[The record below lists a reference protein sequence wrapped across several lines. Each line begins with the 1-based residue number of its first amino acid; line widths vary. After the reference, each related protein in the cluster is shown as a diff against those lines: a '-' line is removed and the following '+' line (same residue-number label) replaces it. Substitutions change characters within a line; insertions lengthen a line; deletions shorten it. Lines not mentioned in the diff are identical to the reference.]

1 MSGPL
6 WVQGEE
12 CRAKKL
18 LQAPLNLYVHPEPSP
33 ELEERLLRDSGAQ
46 ALSLQYKATDGA
58 AASLESMPSGSLEPR
73 KEYNYDVQPCLA
85 CSPSAAH
92 RDSRVIAL
100 STAGRSAD
108 SYDGQHSSLM
118 GCPDS
123 QSLQL
128 SVGHAAPVD
137 QAPLLAECNVTFRQ
151 HLPTDSA
158 VAPPPPSPSSL
169 PPLPQ
174 STPFNLQTQNQ
185 HQSQPYHEHQ
195 SSQQQ
200 QQQQQQQSG
209 VSERPCPAQSTCLH
223 TPDPDGGGALPS
235 LPGSFEP
242 VQEAL
247 VDYGSCK
254 SPSTCHTR
262 DIPAPG
268 ELVSVH
274 SLSLSGPD
282 RDLLDQLLGSEP
294 GGVANSPPLATP
306 SSFLA
311 AGPFGDVALQPAFSD
326 YSQRPTPATLTEHE
340 AEADSATRQQVRQQT
355 GAEGNAPGSNLD
367 PKSQLSPILGSYNAP
382 LSFSALMPQ
391 HLALQPPCP
400 SAVAT
405 PSRTAATGVRGSN
418 GNVSTE
424 SPAGPY
430 APLDYSGACADAGV
444 RQWGCGQQGHLR
456 GEYESQQN
464 AQHHHQVQQQEQMQQ
479 QQEMQQ
485 HMQRQE
491 QMQQQQEMQQHMQRQ
506 EQMQQQ
512 QEMQQQLQQQEQIQ
526 HHVQQRQQQLYM
538 HHHQQEMPGQQQML
552 HQQMQQHQQQML
564 HQQTQQSLAY
574 QRPRSATQTSA
585 YGISHSMASLDT
597 PDPLTAAHS
606 APVPGAQPRHNQATS
621 LISVGGAGSPMHVDG
636 PLRTQS
642 CMGFSA
648 AGAAAASVQSIGSKM
663 DITPGPVPPAA
674 AAANATS
681 GGGGGYFMAPMLCS
695 PADSRGKRLRQQ
707 PNDVQPG
714 AIVLALPTGAP
725 MCAAPQ
731 TTTAAAAAA
740 DAFAGGAADV
750 RSSSPSSRSQ
760 SAGDAMGVESNAM
773 YGQGAGYSYAY
784 GIPPPY
790 PISYGMPYGDPYYHP
805 GYGYSPMMD
814 TPPQQQPAAGPD
826 TLSYSAAVA
835 HYPGCVLP
843 RQRLYRRFVNGQQ
856 VRRDNGGTAL
866 ETPSATG
873 ATGAAGP
880 GQDGIVQQ
888 LANCPG
894 PVTASGPG
902 GAHTAGAG
910 PSMRPNGTAGIQSA
924 TGPSAAMPP
933 ASPPPPR
940 AASCGGTANPG
951 LQGPVDQV
959 SGGGGSHSQMTL
971 MPCGR
976 VAGAPGGSSGVPG
989 SGVVDMESSMAARA
1003 CHEQFAA
1010 DDMPLPLP
1018 RSTVDGIR
1026 QELRAVTQEFLQRRM
1041 DLARSKQLQA
1051 AAQAQAQAAHAHAAA
1066 VHAQAQAQAVAG
1078 SGAATQPR
1086 MRPANC
1092 WTAGDPLSG
1101 ASVPTAPGVAA
1112 LNPLCPPYPQQSR
1125 HSVGAPG
1132 QAGDAYPHG
1141 TAYPSG
1147 VALTAAAA
1155 GGSCS
1160 GGCGGGSMSLPHK
1173 RGAMGLSA
1181 GGAVSPVRARPAPSA
1196 PVNTTTAH
1204 HTVPLAPIRGGGGGV
1219 GSATI
1224 RLGTEGSNG
1233 DLVPTVPIQM
1243 IAAAPGSMGA
1253 SAPGPSAMR
1262 QLFPPP
1268 AGVGGH
1274 PGGAVAG
1281 NGATGGSTAVAAV
1294 AGKLPQAAATVA
1306 VAAPAASAPLGP
1318 RPAMSGKSSASATH
1332 SVSVAQT
1339 APVRGAPQQ
1348 QQLLPKGGGA
1358 LVGVGSYRVGQQ
1370 GSMAAEVEDDGEEVH
1385 GPPQRHSSTR
1395 GTMGQSTIVSPSTC
1409 GPLPSSVSIPPN
1421 YYGNT
1426 VPPPPYDYPPGYYY
1440 PSSMGSYGMRMYG
1453 MPPPNM
1459 SQGYRPPPTSGMQMY
1474 SMPTQAMPYP
1484 NAGNAMTPSWSEFG
1498 TPLMQGAA
1506 LPSQITSS
1514 GDQGPTRKR
1523 SPVLKG
1529 GERCRPK

>member
-33 ELEERLLRDSGAQ
+33 ESEERLLRHSGAHP
-46 ALSLQYKATDGA
+46 LSLQYKSTDGA

-73 KEYNYDVQPCLA
+73 KDYNYDVQPCLA

-100 STAGRSAD
+100 STAGPSAD
-108 SYDGQHSSLM
+108 SYDGQNSSLM
-118 GCPDS
+118 GYPDS
-123 QSLQL
+123 HSLQL
-128 SVGHAAPVD
+128 SAGHAVLVD
-137 QAPLLAECNVTFRQ
+137 QAPVLAECNVTFRQ

-158 VAPPPPSPSSL
+158 VAPLPPCPPSL
-169 PPLPQ
+169 PPIPQ
-174 STPFNLQTQNQ
+174 STPFNQQTQNQ
-185 HQSQPYHEHQ
+185 HDSQHYHKHQ
-195 SSQQQ
+195 PS

-209 VSERPCPAQSTCLH
+209 LSERPCPAQSTCLH
-223 TPDPDGGGALPS
+223 TPDPDGGGAFPS

-242 VQEAL
+242 VQEAH

-262 DIPAPG
+262 DVPAPG

-311 AGPFGDVALQPAFSD
+311 AGPFGDVALQPSFSD
-326 YSQRPTPATLTEHE
+326 YSQRPTPATLTDQE
-340 AEADSATRQQVRQQT
+340 AEADSATRQQVRQQM
-355 GAEGNAPGSNLD
+355 GAEDNAPGSNLD
-367 PKSQLSPILGSYNAP
+367 PKSHLPPLLGSYNAP

-391 HLALQPPCP
+391 HMALQPPCS
-400 SAVAT
+400 SAVTT
-405 PSRTAATGVRGSN
+405 PCRTAATGVRGSN

-424 SPAGPY
+424 SPAGSY
-430 APLDYSGACADAGV
+430 APLEYPGACTEAGV
-444 RQWGCGQQGHLR
+444 RQWGCGTQGHLR
-456 GEYESQQN
+456 AEYESQQN
-464 AQHHHQVQQQEQMQQ
+464 AQQHQHQVQQQEQMQQ

-485 HMQRQE
+485 
-491 QMQQQQEMQQHMQRQ
+491 QMQQ

-512 QEMQQQLQQQEQIQ
+512 QEMQQQMQQQEQMQ
-526 HHVQQRQQQLYM
+526 HHVQHRQQQLYM
-538 HHHQQEMPGQQQML
+538 HHHQQEMPR
-552 HQQMQQHQQQML
+552 QQQML
-564 HQQTQQSLAY
+564 HQQTQQSPAY
-574 QRPRSATQTSA
+574 QRPRSATQTSV
-585 YGISHSMASLDT
+585 YGVSHSMASLDT

-606 APVPGAQPRHNQATS
+606 APVPGVQPRRDQATS
-621 LISVGGAGSPMHVDG
+621 LMSVGGAGSPMHVDG
-636 PLRTQS
+636 PLRAQS

-648 AGAAAASVQSIGSKM
+648 SGATAASVQSIGSKM
-663 DITPGPVPPAA
+663 DVTPVSVPASA
-674 AAANATS
+674 SAANATS

-707 PNDVQPG
+707 PTDVQPVLTLPAG
-714 AIVLALPTGAP
+714 AS
-725 MCAAPQ
+725 MCAPPQ
-731 TTTAAAAAA
+731 TTTVIAAAAA
-740 DAFAGGAADV
+740 DASAGGAADV

-760 SAGDAMGVESNAM
+760 SAGDAMGVDSNAM
-773 YGQGAGYSYAY
+773 YGQGAGYSYVY
-784 GIPPPY
+784 GMPPPY

-814 TPPQQQPAAGPD
+814 TPPPQPAAGPD

-843 RQRLYRRFVNGQQ
+843 RQRLYRRFANGQHA
-856 VRRDNGGTAL
+856 RRDNCGPAL
-866 ETPSATG
+866 ETPSA
-873 ATGAAGP
+873 AGAAGP

-888 LANCPG
+888 LGHCPG
-894 PVTASGPG
+894 PLTASGPCG
-902 GAHTAGAG
+902 SHTAGAA

-924 TGPSAAMPP
+924 TGPLAAMPP

-940 AASCGGTANPG
+940 AASCGGTSSNPN

-959 SGGGGSHSQMTL
+959 SGGGGSHCQMIL
-971 MPCGR
+971 MQGGR
-976 VAGAPGGSSGVPG
+976 VTGAPGGSSGVPG
-989 SGVVDMESSMAARA
+989 SGAVDMESSMAARA

-1041 DLARSKQLQA
+1041 DLARSKQIQA
-1051 AAQAQAQAAHAHAAA
+1051 AAQAQVAHAHAAA
-1066 VHAQAQAQAVAG
+1066 VHAQAQAQGVAG

-1092 WTAGDPLSG
+1092 WTAGDPLSS
-1101 ASVPTAPGVAA
+1101 ASIPTASGVAA

-1132 QAGDAYPHG
+1132 QGGDAYPHG
-1141 TAYPSG
+1141 TTGPSG
-1147 VALTAAAA
+1147 VAPAAAAA
-1155 GGSCS
+1155 GGGSS

-1181 GGAVSPVRARPAPSA
+1181 SGAVSPVRARPAPSA

-1204 HTVPLAPIRGGGGGV
+1204 HTMPLPPIHGGGGGV
-1219 GSATI
+1219 GSATL
-1224 RLGTEGSNG
+1224 RRGAEGLNG
-1233 DLVPTVPIQM
+1233 DLAPTVPMQM
-1243 IAAAPGSMGA
+1243 IAAAPGGMGA
-1253 SAPGPSAMR
+1253 SAPAPGPSAMR

-1268 AGVGGH
+1268 AGGGGGGGH
-1274 PGGAVAG
+1274 PGGAVVAG

-1294 AGKLPQAAATVA
+1294 TGKLPQAAATVP

-1339 APVRGAPQQ
+1339 APVRSAPQQ
-1348 QQLLPKGGGA
+1348 QQLLPNGGGA

-1395 GTMGQSTIVSPSTC
+1395 GTMGQSTIVSPSIC

-1459 SQGYRPPPTSGMQMY
+1459 PQGYRPPPTSGMQMY
-1474 SMPTQAMPYP
+1474 GMPAQAMPYS
-1484 NAGNAMTPSWSEFG
+1484 NAGNAMTPSWPEFG
-1498 TPLMQGAA
+1498 TPLMQGTA
-1506 LPSQITSS
+1506 LSSQVGPGSVSSFPSGGLSS
-1514 GDQGPTRKR
+1514 AMSGMHMR
-1523 SPVLKG
+1523 G
-1529 GERCRPK
+1529 GSTPGTGGVK